1 MKATET
7 AAAAIADLEA
17 PPAAAPAMRVFAVG
31 DWGDVAIARHQARRL
46 ARDHGVEPRRA
57 GEVAIVVSELA
68 SNIVKYAGR
77 GEIALCVTNM
87 AAGSGAAG
95 GGGDFDAAGGMVLTV
110 QARDAGP
117 PIHDLEV
124 AMRDGHDDR
133 GPLDPAAM
141 AQRGGLGT
149 GLGAVA
155 RLADSF
161 EVRQEAGGKQITATF
176 SRGLPRG
183 V

>member
-87 AAGSGAAG
+87 AARAGAAG
-95 GGGDFDAAGGMVLTV
+95 GRGDFHAAGGLGATGH
-110 QARDAGP
+110 ARDA
-117 PIHDLEV
+117 
-124 AMRDGHDDR
+124 R
-133 GPLDPAAM
+133 
-141 AQRGGLGT
+141 
-149 GLGAVA
+149 
-155 RLADSF
+155 
-161 EVRQEAGGKQITATF
+161 
-176 SRGLPRG
+176 
-183 V
+183 